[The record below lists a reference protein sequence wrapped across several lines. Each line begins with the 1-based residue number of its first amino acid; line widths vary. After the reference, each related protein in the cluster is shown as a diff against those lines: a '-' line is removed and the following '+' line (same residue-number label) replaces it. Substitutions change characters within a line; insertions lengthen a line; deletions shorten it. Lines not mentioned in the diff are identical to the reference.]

1 MLFKNI
7 SILADDFTVRHG
19 QYVGVRGDQIAY
31 VGQAAPAEDFGEI
44 YEGRGK
50 LLMPGLVNA
59 HSHAPM
65 TLLRGYGE
73 NLSLQ
78 RWLNERI
85 FPFEDK
91 LSDAAVAPATRLAI
105 AEMLRF
111 GTVSFTDMYFFS
123 QTMADAILE
132 TGIKCN
138 LSRGLT
144 VFDDSDYEQTAAYH
158 DNCDLLARYQ
168 DAGEGRL
175 KIDLCIH
182 GEYTTTPK
190 VVEAVAKH
198 AAQAGTH
205 VHVHLSETQS
215 EHEE

>member
-91 LSDAAVAPATRLAI
+91 LSHAGVAPAT
-105 AEMLRF
+105 
-111 GTVSFTDMYFFS
+111 
-123 QTMADAILE
+123 Q
-132 TGIKCN
+132 
-138 LSRGLT
+138 LSRPWP
-144 VFDDSDYEQTAAYH
+144 
-158 DNCDLLARYQ
+158 
-168 DAGEGRL
+168 
-175 KIDLCIH
+175 
-182 GEYTTTPK
+182 TPSWRP
-190 VVEAVAKH
+190 ASSA
-198 AAQAGTH
+198 T
-205 VHVHLSETQS
+205 
-215 EHEE
+215 